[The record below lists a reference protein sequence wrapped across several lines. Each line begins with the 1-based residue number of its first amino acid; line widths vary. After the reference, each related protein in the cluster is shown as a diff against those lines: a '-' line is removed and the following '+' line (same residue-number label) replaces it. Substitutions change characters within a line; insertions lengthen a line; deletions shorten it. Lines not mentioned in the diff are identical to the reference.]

1 MLRFPIGKSSDCQA
15 LSRRQFLQ
23 IGGVGAFGLSL
34 PGLLRSQA
42 MAAEKPRKDVNCILL
57 WMSGGPSHHDTFDPK
72 PEARDGVRG
81 DFKPIPTAVPGVHF
95 SEHLPRLAGALKQF
109 SLLRSLNPRQGA
121 HSAADANMLSG
132 HAFTPVMSYPCYGSV
147 IAQQKGGRNAM
158 PPFLQLGTSLSTLAG
173 GGTAAFLGNAHNP
186 YVVPSDPNSATF
198 SVRDL
203 TPPNGVSFG
212 RVERRLEMLQSA
224 RSLAGAHGEI
234 GPDHVDGHLFQEVAR
249 LADSPRKPSRAFD
262 LGLES
267 DKLRDAYGRTT
278 LGQSCLLARRL
289 IEAGVRFVTV
299 TDGGWDTHADNFNL
313 LKNKRLPPLDMALPA
328 LLEDL
333 KDRGLL
339 ESTLVVWM
347 GDFGRTPLINSG
359 AGRDHWDAV
368 GNVIFAGGGTK
379 AGRRGGGYRRRGRHL
394 CPRPVF
400 HPGRGRHPV
409 PATGNPV
416 GRGVYLD
423 GRKTHP
429 FVGGQADRGDR
440 LSSPSSPAEESCD
453 RERVS
458 TNGQRAGSVR
468 FCQNAEHEPS

>member
-23 IGGVGAFGLSL
+23 VGGVSAFGLSL
-34 PGLLRSQA
+34 AGLLRSQA
-42 MAAEKPRKDVNCILL
+42 MAAEKKPRKDVNCILL

-81 DFKPIPTAVPGVHF
+81 DFKPIPTVVPGVHF

-147 IAQQKGGRNAM
+147 VAQQKGGRNAM

-173 GGTAAFLGNAHNP
+173 GGTAAFLGNANNP

-212 RVERRLEMLQSA
+212 RVERRLEML
-224 RSLAGAHGEI
+224 RSL
-234 GPDHVDGHLFQEVAR
+234 DRWQEHMERSDLITSMDVF
-249 LADSPRKPSRAFD
+249 SRKSHDLLTAPETKRAFD
-262 LGLES
+262 LGLET

-299 TDGGWDTHADNFNL
+299 TDGGWDTHGDNFNL
-313 LKNKRLPPLDMALPA
+313 LKNKRLPPLDRALPT

-347 GDFGRTPLINSG
+347 GDFGRTPLINSA
-359 AGRDHWDAV
+359 AGRDHWDSV
-368 GNVIFAGGGTK
+368 GNVIFAGGGAK
-379 AGRRGGGYRRRGRHL
+379 GGVVVGATDAEGGACVRDQYFTQDVGATL
-394 CPRPVF
+394 YQQLGIPLDVVF
-400 HPGRGRHPV
+400 
-409 PATGNPV
+409 TST
-416 GRGVYLD
+416 D
-423 GRKTHP
+423 GRP
-429 FVGGQADRGDR
+429 IPSWVGK
-440 LSSPSSPAEESCD
+440 PIAEI
-453 RERVS
+453 V
-458 TNGQRAGSVR
+458 
-468 FCQNAEHEPS
+468 

>member
-1 MLRFPIGKSSDCQA
+1 MLRFPIGTSSDCQA

-23 IGGVGAFGLSL
+23 VGGVGAFGLSL
-34 PGLLRSQA
+34 SGLLRSQA
-42 MAAEKPRKDVNCILL
+42 MAGDKSRKDVNCILL

-109 SLLRSLNPRQGA
+109 ALLRSLNPRQGA

-158 PPFLQLGTSLSTLAG
+158 PPFLQLGTNLSTLAG
-173 GGTAAFLGNAHNP
+173 GGTAAFLGNANNP

-203 TPPNGVSFG
+203 TPPIGVSFG
-212 RVERRLEMLQSA
+212 RVERRLEMLQSLDRWQEHME
-224 RSLAGAHGEI
+224 RSDLITSMDTFYKKSHELLTAPET
-234 GPDHVDGHLFQEVAR
+234 
-249 LADSPRKPSRAFD
+249 KRAFD

-299 TDGGWDTHADNFNL
+299 TDGGWDTHANNSNE
-313 LKNKRLPPLDMALPA
+313 LKNKRLPPLDRALPA
-328 LLEDL
+328 LLQDL

-368 GNVIFAGGGTK
+368 GNVIFAGGGAQ
-379 AGRRGGGYRRRGRHL
+379 AGVVVGATDAEGGACVRDQYFTQDVGATIYQQLGIPL
-394 CPRPVF
+394 DVVF
-400 HPGRGRHPV
+400 
-409 PATGNPV
+409 TST
-416 GRGVYLD
+416 D
-423 GRKTHP
+423 GRP
-429 FVGGQADRGDR
+429 IPSWVGK
-440 LSSPSSPAEESCD
+440 PI
-453 RERVS
+453 REIV
-458 TNGQRAGSVR
+458 
-468 FCQNAEHEPS
+468 

>member
-1 MLRFPIGKSSDCQA
+1 MLRFTTGKSSDCQA
-15 LSRRQFLQ
+15 LSRRQFLE

-42 MAAEKPRKDVNCILL
+42 LAAEAPRKDTNCILL

-147 IAQQKGGRNAM
+147 VAQQKGGRNAM

-173 GGTAAFLGNAHNP
+173 GGTAAFLGNTHNP

-203 TPPNGVSFG
+203 TPPKGVSFD
-212 RVERRLEMLQSA
+212 RVGRRLEMLQSLDRWQEHME
-224 RSLAGAHGEI
+224 RSDLITSMDTFYQKSHILLTAPET
-234 GPDHVDGHLFQEVAR
+234 
-249 LADSPRKPSRAFD
+249 KRAFD

-267 DKLRDAYGRTT
+267 DQLRDAYGRTT

-299 TDGGWDTHADNFNL
+299 TDGGWDTHGDNFNT
-313 LKNKRLPPLDMALPA
+313 LKNKRLPPLDMALPT

-333 KDRGLL
+333 RDRGLL
-339 ESTLVVWM
+339 ESTLVIWM

-359 AGRDHWDAV
+359 AGRDHWDSV

-379 AGRRGGGYRRRGRHL
+379 AGVVVGATDAEGGTCVRDQYFTQDVGATLYQQLGIPL
-394 CPRPVF
+394 DVVF
-400 HPGRGRHPV
+400 SSM
-409 PATGNPV
+409 
-416 GRGVYLD
+416 D
-423 GRKTHP
+423 GRP
-429 FVGGQADRGDR
+429 IPSWVGK
-440 LSSPSSPAEESCD
+440 PIAEI
-453 RERVS
+453 V
-458 TNGQRAGSVR
+458 
-468 FCQNAEHEPS
+468 

>member
-1 MLRFPIGKSSDCQA
+1 MLRFPIGKNNNCQA
-15 LSRRQFLQ
+15 VSRRQFLQ
-23 IGGVGAFGLSL
+23 VGGVSAFGLSL

-42 MAAEKPRKDVNCILL
+42 IAAEKTRNDVNCILL

-72 PEARDGVRG
+72 PEAREGVRG
-81 DFKPIPTAVPGVHF
+81 DFKPIPTALPGVHF

-147 IAQQKGGRNAM
+147 VAQQKGGRNAM

-203 TPPNGVSFG
+203 TPPNGVSFA
-212 RVERRLEMLQSA
+212 RVGRRLEMLQSLD
-224 RSLAGAHGEI
+224 RW
-234 GPDHVDGHLFQEVAR
+234 QEHMEQSDLIASMDTFYKKSHE
-249 LADSPRKPSRAFD
+249 LLTSPETKKAFD

-267 DKLRDAYGRTT
+267 DQVRDAYGRTT

-289 IEAGVRFVTV
+289 IQAGVRFVTV

-328 LLEDL
+328 LLADL
-333 KDRGLL
+333 QDRGLL

-359 AGRDHWDAV
+359 AGRDHWDSV
-368 GNVIFAGGGTK
+368 GNVIFAGGGIKPGVVVGATD
-379 AGRRGGGYRRRGRHL
+379 AEGGTCVRDQYFTQDVGATLYQQLGIPL
-394 CPRPVF
+394 DVVF
-400 HPGRGRHPV
+400 S
-409 PATGNPV
+409 TT
-416 GRGVYLD
+416 D
-423 GRKTHP
+423 GRP
-429 FVGGQADRGDR
+429 IPSWVGK
-440 LSSPSSPAEESCD
+440 PIAEL
-453 RERVS
+453 V
-458 TNGQRAGSVR
+458 
-468 FCQNAEHEPS
+468 